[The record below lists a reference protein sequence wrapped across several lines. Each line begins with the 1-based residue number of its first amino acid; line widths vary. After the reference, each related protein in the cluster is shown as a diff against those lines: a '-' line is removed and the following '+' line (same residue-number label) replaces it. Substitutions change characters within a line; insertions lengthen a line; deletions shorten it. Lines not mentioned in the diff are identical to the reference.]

1 MKAKTVSISLA
12 CFAVTA
18 SAAYGVGHYWVKY
31 RTIAEEG
38 AVSCDMNHLYLA
50 LHDYHDA
57 KKAWPA
63 KLEDLKVHE
72 ILLKDKISGKPYLY
86 FPDARYGT
94 RDILLTQPQPFR
106 LGLWPFGEIKRFI
119 LRASRTETVRQ
130 LYGQEAIRLTVKGL
144 DAPK

>member
-1 MKAKTVSISLA
+1 MKATVWLSLA
-12 CFAVTA
+12 CFVVTA

-38 AVSCDMNHLYLA
+38 TVSCDMNHLYLA

-63 KLEDLKVHE
+63 TLEDLKVDE
-72 ILLKDKISGKPYLY
+72 ILLKDRISGKRYLY

-94 RDILLTQPQPFR
+94 RDLLLAQPQPFR
-106 LGLWPFGEIKRFI
+106 LGLWPFGETKRTI

-130 LYGQEAIRLTVKGL
+130 LYGQEAISLSVKGL
-144 DAPK
+144 DAAR